1 MFSLSRLPRI
11 WLTVGVA
18 ATIVGLLL
26 IGFRSQYPRHDP
38 TFYTPPPNI
47 HETKT
52 HNVDDH
58 GQMPPTGVADT
69 HPAETRP
76 SQHTPPTEQPMASG
90 PQSLEDTRNA
100 TLGVREDQTLLD
112 LVPGSNTDVSRQQF
126 EKLLV
131 INFPDR
137 TDSMYFSLLH
147 SLRFPEFL
155 SGQFT
160 H

>member
-26 IGFRSQYPRHDP
+26 IGFRSQYSRHDP

-47 HETKT
+47 HETKPN
-52 HNVDDH
+52 NVDDH
-58 GQMPPTGVADT
+58 GRIPPTAV
-69 HPAETRP
+69 AETRP
-76 SQHTPPTEQPMASG
+76 AETTPSHHTVPSEQVVTSD

-100 TLGVREDQTLLD
+100 TLGVRESRTLLE
-112 LVPGSNTDVSRQQF
+112 VVRGSNADVPRQQF

-137 TDSMYFSLLH
+137 TDSMCFSVSLPVLL
-147 SLRFPEFL
+147 P
-155 SGQFT
+155 
-160 H
+160 